1 MSFANIFSHFV
12 GCPFFNGFLCWA
24 KSWTFDCIPFVYLFI
39 FISIALGD
47 WPKETLVGFMSEN
60 GLSMLSSRSFI
71 VSSLMFKSLSHLEF
85 LLLHCVRMWSDF
97 IDLLAAVPLP
107 QYHLLKRLLC
117 PIFVF
122 LPPLSKRGGVKK
134 RHNDQICVFKKSL
147 IDQGVLVYFG
157 LLCSID
163 SYGSESIERSFD
175 LPTGHYASPYPSY
188 PPNVMPFHC
197 SWFKA

>member
-1 MSFANIFSHFV
+1 
-12 GCPFFNGFLCWA
+12 
-24 KSWTFDCIPFVYLFI
+24 
-39 FISIALGD
+39 
-47 WPKETLVGFMSEN
+47 MSEN

-71 VSSLMFKSLSHLEF
+71 VSSLTFKSLSHLEF
-85 LLLHCVRMWSDF
+85 LLHCVRMWSDF
-97 IDLLAAVPLP
+97 IDLLAAVPLS

-117 PIFVF
+117 PIFIF
-122 LPPLSKRGGVKK
+122 LPPLPKRGGVKK

-175 LPTGHYASPYPSY
+175 LSTGHYASPYPSY
-188 PPNVMPFHC
+188 PPNIMPFHC
-197 SWFKA
+197 S